1 VTQVSFL
8 DLSRRVAALR
18 PELDAAIAE
27 VLDAGRFVGGEPVA
41 RFEREF
47 AAWLGADHAIGVAS
61 GTDAIELALRALGVG
76 EADEVITVANTCV
89 PTVAG
94 IEASGATPVLVDA
107 EPGSMTIDPDRVAA
121 AVGPRTRAI
130 VPVHL
135 YGRCADMDAI
145 VAIAAEHGLKV
156 IEDAAQAHGA
166 SWAGRRAGTM
176 GDAAAFSFYPTK
188 NLGALGDGGA
198 VVTNDGAVADVARTL
213 RSYGEVAQYETVR
226 RGTNSRLDTL
236 QAALLSIALGHVDT
250 GTERR
255 REIAARYSAAA
266 VDGGLPAPSDPPGG
280 RHVYHLYVLPVVA
293 RDGFRAELADGGV
306 QTLVHYPR
314 AVHQHE
320 PYADIARVG
329 DLGVSELLAGSV
341 VSLPLYPELTDDEVA
356 VVVDALRNGRSGRRT
371 SAS

>member
-1 VTQVSFL
+1 VTRVPFL
-8 DLSRRVAALR
+8 DLSRHVASMRA
-18 PELDAAIAE
+18 ELDAGIAG
-27 VLDAGRFVGGEPVA
+27 VLDAGRFVGGEPVE

-47 AAWLGADHAIGVAS
+47 AAWVGAEHAIGVAS
-61 GTDAIELALRALGVG
+61 GTDAVEIALRAVGVG
-76 EADEVITVANTCV
+76 PGDEVITVANTCI

-94 IEASGATPVLVDA
+94 IEGSGATPVLVDA
-107 EPGSMTIDPDRVAA
+107 ERDSMTIDPERVAA

-145 VAIAAEHGLKV
+145 LSIAAEHGLKV
-156 IEDAAQAHGA
+156 VEDAAQAHGA
-166 SWAGRRAGTM
+166 TWGGRRAGTM

-198 VVTNDGAVADVARTL
+198 VVTNDASVADVARTL
-213 RSYGEVAQYETVR
+213 RTYGEVAQYETVR

-236 QAALLSIALGHVDT
+236 QAALLSIALRHVDT

-255 REIAARYSAAA
+255 REIAARYSAAVNCA
-266 VDGGLPAPSDPPGG
+266 LPAPSDPPGG
-280 RHVYHLYVLPVVA
+280 RHVYHLYVLPVA
-293 RDGFRAELADGGV
+293 DREAFRARLEDSGV

-329 DLGVSELLAGSV
+329 DLGVSEWLAASV
-341 VSLPLYPELTDDEVA
+341 VSLPLYPELSDDEVA
-356 VVVDALRNGRSGRRT
+356 VVVGALGAT
-371 SAS
+371 AA